1 MLLNDFFTITGIESV
16 DDKNIVSIDLNKSH
30 TIYEGHFPGNP
41 VVPGVCQTQMI
52 KEALESII
60 GSKLRMT
67 TANEIKYLAVI
78 NPEVDSH
85 LVIEMKIKT
94 QDEGIIAVNST
105 INAGEKQFLKFRGT
119 FIKE

>member
-16 DDKNIVSIDLNKSH
+16 DDKNIVSVELNKSH
-30 TIYEGHFPGNP
+30 TIYDGHFPGNP

-94 QDEGIIAVNST
+94 QEEGLIAVNSA
-105 INAGEKQFLKFRGT
+105 IISGEKQFLKFRGT